1 VLEKYR
7 SYEEGFLKEA
17 NKAIL
22 NDDGQPDVMQSMH
35 RDFLRML
42 QGALT
47 IKDGELV
54 QQQPEHG
61 QDEGRGSREGTDDG
75 ARIKAQT
82 SSGKEVFISLKDYV
96 VRHLEAEAD
105 DASKDGP
112 GGHKGDT

>member
-1 VLEKYR
+1 M
-7 SYEEGFLKEA
+7 KEA

-54 QQQPEHG
+54 Q
-61 QDEGRGSREGTDDG
+61 
-75 ARIKAQT
+75 
-82 SSGKEVFISLKDYV
+82 
-96 VRHLEAEAD
+96 
-105 DASKDGP
+105 
-112 GGHKGDT
+112 